1 MDNQTAASQVN
12 PRLEISNE
20 IRTFLE
26 GLLQD
31 AGMLIPDAIMKEE
44 MIKELYVRLD
54 NFITTAII
62 DNLPAEHLETFIKLN
77 EDKKPKNEIEQFL
90 KDKMPNAQEVM
101 TRTFMEFRDFYLKN
115 VTMVRNAPSMPQNIP
130 APSIATVQTQ

>member
-1 MDNQTAASQVN
+1 MDNQKTASSTN
-12 PRLEISNE
+12 PSLEISSE

-31 AGMLIPDAIMKEE
+31 AGMLIPDASMKEE

-62 DNLPAEHLETFIKLN
+62 DNLPPEHLETFIKLN
-77 EDKKPKNEIEQFL
+77 EEKKPKSEVEQFL

-101 TRTFMEFRDFYLKN
+101 SQAFMEFRDFYLKN
-115 VTMVRNAPSMPQNIP
+115 VTVARNAPSTSQNTP
-130 APSIATVQTQ
+130 ASSATITQTQ